1 MGGEST
7 RCVSRT
13 RSPRARVDPRTSR
26 AVPGAHSRVW
36 AVACRLG
43 FLANAVRFRGSTS
56 RFRAAVADRAL
67 SSQPAP
73 PSPRSLYV
81 RGIIL
86 GYKRY
91 VDGPTAEPLP
101 RVARRARRERRK
113 TRRVFRARRAP
124 RRRPGRPTR
133 DSKLGNDGV
142 ARCVRRTARRAS
154 DTRARSCRRD
164 AAFPR
169 SFDRARPA
177 WVGVSSKDARR
188 RDGSSRGGPSAISFR
203 ARADTHLHDPRAFPT
218 PQRPHEPDEPHVSDQ
233 AGERERV

>member
-7 RCVSRT
+7 RCVSWT

-43 FLANAVRFRGSTS
+43 FLADAVRFRGSAS
-56 RFRAAVADRAL
+56 AL
-67 SSQPAP
+67 PSLTAPSLREPAP

-124 RRRPGRPTR
+124 RRRPGRPAR
-133 DSKLGNDGV
+133 DSKRGNDGV
-142 ARCVRRTARRAS
+142 SRAVRESFGRRSPSGTHTRGFVERRRGVPARTSTIDVDGRTYASRRRRRMEDGGWRLAAAARGALR
-154 DTRARSCRRD
+154 
-164 AAFPR
+164 R
-169 SFDRARPA
+169 SF
-177 WVGVSSKDARR
+177 G
-188 RDGSSRGGPSAISFR
+188 F
-203 ARADTHLHDPRAFPT
+203 F
-218 PQRPHEPDEPHVSDQ
+218 
-233 AGERERV
+233 

>member
-7 RCVSRT
+7 RCVSWT
-13 RSPRARVDPRTSR
+13 RSPRARADPRTSR

-43 FLANAVRFRGSTS
+43 FLANAVRFRGSAS
-56 RFRAAVADRAL
+56 AL
-67 SSQPAP
+67 PSLTAPSLREPAP

-113 TRRVFRARRAP
+113 TRRVFLARDARLGGDRDD
-124 RRRPGRPTR
+124 RRETR
-133 DSKLGNDGV
+133 NAGTMACREPFASRSGV
-142 ARCVRRTARRAS
+142 ALPPEH
-154 DTRARSCRRD
+154 TRAVLSNVD
-164 AAFPR
+164 AAFRRGLRPSMSMVVRTGRAGDGGWRMEDGGWRLAAAARGALRR
-169 SFDRARPA
+169 SFGFLIALDFA
-177 WVGVSSKDARR
+177 
-188 RDGSSRGGPSAISFR
+188 
-203 ARADTHLHDPRAFPT
+203 
-218 PQRPHEPDEPHVSDQ
+218 
-233 AGERERV
+233 

>member
-7 RCVSRT
+7 RCVSWT
-13 RSPRARVDPRTSR
+13 RSPRARADPRTSR

-43 FLANAVRFRGSTS
+43 FLADAVRFRGSAS
-56 RFRAAVADRAL
+56 AL
-67 SSQPAP
+67 PSLTAPSLREPAP

-113 TRRVFRARRAP
+113 TRRVFRETRAAAATGTTDARLESCE
-124 RRRPGRPTR
+124 RRRFENRLADGE
-133 DSKLGNDGV
+133 SCFLG
-142 ARCVRRTARRAS
+142 
-154 DTRARSCRRD
+154 TRAVVSKRRGVP
-164 AAFPR
+164 ALFR
-169 SFDRARPA
+169 RARPA
-177 WVGVSSKDARR
+177 WVGVS
-188 RDGSSRGGPSAISFR
+188 FR
-203 ARADTHLHDPRAFPT
+203 
-218 PQRPHEPDEPHVSDQ
+218 
-233 AGERERV
+233 

>member
-7 RCVSRT
+7 RCVSWT
-13 RSPRARVDPRTSR
+13 RSPRARADPRTLR

-43 FLANAVRFRGSTS
+43 FLADAVRFRGSAS
-56 RFRAAVADRAL
+56 AL
-67 SSQPAP
+67 PSLTAPSLREPAP

-113 TRRVFRARRAP
+113 TRRVFLARDARLGGDRDD
-124 RRRPGRPTR
+124 RRETR
-133 DSKLGNDGV
+133 NAGTMAFREPFASRSGV
-142 ARCVRRTARRAS
+142 ALPPEH
-154 DTRARSCRRD
+154 ARSCSERRRGVP
-164 AAFPR
+164 ALF
-169 SFDRARPA
+169 RPSVVGRRWA
-177 WVGVSSKDARR
+177 SRRRMEDGVSRR
-188 RDGSSRGGPSAISFR
+188 SPAALVVRSRFPFAQKCGHSPPP
-203 ARADTHLHDPRAFPT
+203 PRFFSHPA
-218 PQRPHEPDEPHVSDQ
+218 VL
-233 AGERERV
+233 A